1 MLLAIRER
9 IMGFL
14 GWVILGLI
22 FIAFSFWG
30 LDSYLQSSADN
41 YAARVND
48 AEISQRQHDQAYQ
61 VLVQRVRE
69 RIGKDYEKS
78 GYDEDTLRKQALQS
92 LVTDELFVQAADSAG
107 FSIGDAMIAARIN
120 SIEAFRQ
127 DGRFS
132 KELYQRVLGYQG
144 MSPGLFEWTL
154 QRELV
159 ADQLRNGIAAT
170 AASTDENFTRLFRL
184 EGQQRRFDHLRLPA
198 ELVSDQVSISEADL
212 EDYYAQH
219 TAEFLSPERARI
231 QYIEL
236 NAADIKLDSMVDE
249 AQIEALYAEQAERFV
264 VPEERR
270 ARHILVST
278 PDSDEDTINAARDKA
293 GQIVDR
299 LDAGE
304 DFAAL
309 AAELSDDPASAATGG
324 DLGFFGPGIMTP
336 EFEQAVFAMNI
347 GERGKPVRTDFGF
360 HVIELL
366 EIRPEQRTPL
376 AAVRDELIS
385 ELQSEERADVFFEQ
399 SDTLANIAFEQPDTL
414 QGVAEALDLE
424 ILESDWIGRDGG
436 PGIGAN
442 DEIVEAV
449 FGVDVL
455 QNGNNSTAIEIGENH
470 VVVLRILEHQEARPR
485 PFDEVRELVSNAV
498 RTRKTRTLLEEQGKA
513 YLARLEQGELT
524 LGDIAGNH
532 ALTTESHPLLKR
544 IAPAPDRAIVQQ
556 AFSMLP
562 PQDDKP
568 VYSGLLMPQ
577 GGYVLV
583 ALHEV
588 RDGAVTDLEDEQR
601 KLAQRGLG
609 RIVGAGDVQ
618 MFLDG
623 LENQASV
630 DIPEKDDQ

>member
-9 IMGFL
+9 ITGFL

-22 FIAFSFWG
+22 FIAFAFWG
-30 LDSYLQSSADN
+30 LDSYLQTSAVN

-61 VLVQRVRE
+61 ALVQRVRE
-69 RIGKDYEKS
+69 RIGEDYEKA

-132 KELYQRVLGYQG
+132 KELYERVLGYQG

-170 AASTDENFTRLFRL
+170 AASTDEDFTRLYRL

-219 TAEFLSPERARI
+219 TAEFLSPERARV
-231 QYIEL
+231 QYVEL
-236 NAADIKLDSMVDE
+236 DAADIMLDSMVDE
-249 AQIEALYAEQAERFV
+249 AQIEVLYAEQAERFV

-278 PDSDEDTINAARDKA
+278 PDSDGDTINAARDKA
-293 GQIVDR
+293 DQIVDR

-347 GERGKPVRTDFGF
+347 GERSEPVRTDFGF

-399 SDTLANIAFEQPDTL
+399 SDTLANIAFEQPDT
-414 QGVAEALDLE
+414 
-424 ILESDWIGRDGG
+424 
-436 PGIGAN
+436 
-442 DEIVEAV
+442 
-449 FGVDVL
+449 
-455 QNGNNSTAIEIGENH
+455 
-470 VVVLRILEHQEARPR
+470 
-485 PFDEVRELVSNAV
+485 
-498 RTRKTRTLLEEQGKA
+498 
-513 YLARLEQGELT
+513 
-524 LGDIAGNH
+524 
-532 ALTTESHPLLKR
+532 
-544 IAPAPDRAIVQQ
+544 
-556 AFSMLP
+556 
-562 PQDDKP
+562 
-568 VYSGLLMPQ
+568 
-577 GGYVLV
+577 
-583 ALHEV
+583 
-588 RDGAVTDLEDEQR
+588 
-601 KLAQRGLG
+601 
-609 RIVGAGDVQ
+609 
-618 MFLDG
+618 
-623 LENQASV
+623 
-630 DIPEKDDQ
+630 